1 MFRVFFKLLANSII
15 EKGFDYTQATLI
27 CWVLQAHVNLY
38 YNTHYKR
45 GKLNPIKIDSL
56 QRVIYFV
63 ENMSYLQS
71 NFLDNFPLPV
81 IVPCPNPNPV
91 PPCCYVGIPLPP
103 QLFDASNRPL
113 RLGGHYYFIS
123 KKYNSIFSH
132 GFPITPEG
140 ASSIPNI
147 EADPYYMELMDT
159 VDADG
164 TPLYQ
169 LKFKDLLRD
178 PPVDPRAYHDRTY
191 PLIYS
196 FTTSCHKSFITSFKE
211 FLDVGNYSNTFWVQG
226 LQNFTKRFN
235 GVLSP
240 VLYITIGAMIN
251 NPDFKLSSFRY
262 EMLNVNPTKV
272 YSDVFERTAEYKRAD
287 RIITTLGT
295 ENAPDASIFLPG
307 GDPKPR
313 TRALA
318 AHEKMRLFE
327 VYQRRTIPTIGEN
340 LDAQRASIR
349 DMVNMVIDQACSNR
363 SIDILLQQYSL
374 NWMPIWLL
382 NKLFCERRTDPRV
395 HQLLTIRPDLE
406 GLHTLQL
413 CTDDRPIDVD
423 YNFIQKL
430 QDFAILSLKKRWLEG
445 MFKFSYESLNNI
457 FSREDTIN
465 NPGGTGHGQQTKTL
479 YYLNIDGFFH
489 PLLDLKCKD
498 PSDPALL
505 TLPSEFIEKRKENF
519 NIRTSPE
526 LDSKILTLAQ
536 IYCME
541 FKYLKF
547 PPDPPELKTMCV
559 FFQVSSTI
567 VYTETSSNLLTPAN
581 KKIVFAIDMQKTPIA
596 CIPDFNIEHRP
607 DGMDL
612 GGGTR
617 SRSRSPP
624 RSEGQG
630 ARASKPRSRSSS
642 PRGSRREGS
651 SQRRSPSPRGKERV
665 ERVERGEPDERY
677 KKEQKERQEQQK
689 IWELFLYSQ
698 YTICGTYKRV
708 SSWGGFFS
716 GKMMEYLFGQ
726 YFQLPTFFKIFANIL
741 QVCHQYCTTAPIYNY
756 NNASPYCFLEIPAH
770 FSFIERFVHHFGA
783 ADIALFS
790 GSIPYM
796 PPIMGAGGHRESQGL
811 VGRPYIQTW
820 LTLHT
825 LQIRICSELFMA
837 PFMDA
842 DIDDAA
848 SFSEHASS
856 LRSRSSLSS
865 SESWVSDIKANAHS
879 YPYPALTWLTLGP
892 LEESVEGDGSFKGTM
907 ESRGSQGSSRSQ
919 GSQGMGVGEAPGGG
933 GGKMK
938 HLLHLS
944 YTKKN
949 RKNKYI
955 KKNNN
960 NNKTHH
966 NKKYSLSR
974 HIFKKNKTG
983 KTNKINKTFRK
994 KYRH

>member
-1 MFRVFFKLLANSII
+1 
-15 EKGFDYTQATLI
+15 
-27 CWVLQAHVNLY
+27 
-38 YNTHYKR
+38 
-45 GKLNPIKIDSL
+45 
-56 QRVIYFV
+56 
-63 ENMSYLQS
+63 
-71 NFLDNFPLPV
+71 
-81 IVPCPNPNPV
+81 
-91 PPCCYVGIPLPP
+91 
-103 QLFDASNRPL
+103 
-113 RLGGHYYFIS
+113 
-123 KKYNSIFSH
+123 
-132 GFPITPEG
+132 
-140 ASSIPNI
+140 
-147 EADPYYMELMDT
+147 
-159 VDADG
+159 
-164 TPLYQ
+164 
-169 LKFKDLLRD
+169 
-178 PPVDPRAYHDRTY
+178 
-191 PLIYS
+191 
-196 FTTSCHKSFITSFKE
+196 
-211 FLDVGNYSNTFWVQG
+211 
-226 LQNFTKRFN
+226 
-235 GVLSP
+235 
-240 VLYITIGAMIN
+240 
-251 NPDFKLSSFRY
+251 
-262 EMLNVNPTKV
+262 
-272 YSDVFERTAEYKRAD
+272 
-287 RIITTLGT
+287 
-295 ENAPDASIFLPG
+295 
-307 GDPKPR
+307 
-313 TRALA
+313 
-318 AHEKMRLFE
+318 
-327 VYQRRTIPTIGEN
+327 
-340 LDAQRASIR
+340 
-349 DMVNMVIDQACSNR
+349 
-363 SIDILLQQYSL
+363 
-374 NWMPIWLL
+374 
-382 NKLFCERRTDPRV
+382 
-395 HQLLTIRPDLE
+395 
-406 GLHTLQL
+406 
-413 CTDDRPIDVD
+413 
-423 YNFIQKL
+423 
-430 QDFAILSLKKRWLEG
+430 
-445 MFKFSYESLNNI
+445 
-457 FSREDTIN
+457 
-465 NPGGTGHGQQTKTL
+465 
-479 YYLNIDGFFH
+479 
-489 PLLDLKCKD
+489 
-498 PSDPALL
+498 
-505 TLPSEFIEKRKENF
+505 
-519 NIRTSPE
+519 
-526 LDSKILTLAQ
+526 
-536 IYCME
+536 
-541 FKYLKF
+541 
-547 PPDPPELKTMCV
+547 
-559 FFQVSSTI
+559 
-567 VYTETSSNLLTPAN
+567 
-581 KKIVFAIDMQKTPIA
+581 MQKTPIA

-612 GGGTR
+612 SGGTR

-624 RSEGQG
+624 RSQGQG
-630 ARASKPRSRSSS
+630 AHASKPRSRTSS

-677 KKEQKERQEQQK
+677 KKERKERQEQQK

-796 PPIMGAGGHRESQGL
+796 PPIMGAGGRRESQVL

-856 LRSRSSLSS
+856 LSSRSSLSS
-865 SESWVSDIKANAHS
+865 SESWVSDIKANADS

-892 LEESVEGDGSFKGTM
+892 LEESVEGDGSYRSAM
-907 ESRGSQGSSRSQ
+907 NSNGSQGSSRSQ

-938 HLLHLS
+938 HLLPVS

-974 HIFKKNKTG
+974 HRFKKNKTG
-983 KTNKINKTFRK
+983 KTNKTNKTFRK